1 MDVGG
6 QKTLKISYR
15 TGLRKGIRIEAKRAK
30 VEANT
35 AILQRQH
42 ELEQEL
48 DTHRKDTTKALN
60 AIAIMCKQG
69 KEQSAKDHKEVKSM
83 LQALVKVIAPAAS
96 TLDDATPVAPEGN
109 IATDTSAPVAPES
122 SAPIAAEGDVRKDLA
137 TPSPVRSTSPNKEAT
152 PAASNTIVRSDT
164 VALSDI
170 AIPSVEESYS
180 QPPRYVPDIMEQ
192 MAQQMFSNSTPY
204 RNGYQTFGDNGMLPG
219 GGASYPMTGMFPSG
233 QFPQATWPQQAPAPS
248 FQAGS
253 MAVPLSSTEPSGLQY
268 PRGNRVGEAPAQ
280 PKPSALE
287 KQSEADTAPA
297 KQARKRLPRCKVA
310 KSMADDFNVVK
321 RQGTT
326 TIYTHKTESITLDA
340 RTFTIPYPEAKN
352 QYLKIRREDMWVN
365 AKGLKRF
372 TTDAKIAE
380 KIEDLVNNY
389 ATDYL
394 GEAIAPANPLVYY
407 IPWDAFLDIKA
418 RSGFG
423 ASDPKIDA
431 ALDIIKRSQ
440 DECDGE

>member
-6 QKTLKISYR
+6 QRTLKISYR
-15 TGLRKGIRIEAKRAK
+15 TGLRRGIRSEAKRAK
-30 VEANT
+30 DEANA
-35 AILQRQH
+35 AILQRQG
-42 ELEQEL
+42 EFEQKL
-48 DTHRKDTTKALN
+48 DTHRKETTKALT

-69 KEQSAKDHKEVKSM
+69 KEQSAKDHKQVKSM
-83 LQALVKVIAPAAS
+83 LEALVKVIAPAAS
-96 TLDDATPVAPEGN
+96 ALEDATPVAPEGN
-109 IATDTSAPVAPES
+109 IAPDTSAPVAPE
-122 SAPIAAEGDVRKDLA
+122 GDVREDLA

-204 RNGYQTFGDNGMLPG
+204 WNGYQTFGDNGMLPG
-219 GGASYPMTGMFPSG
+219 GGASYPMNGMFPSG
-233 QFPQATWPQQAPAPS
+233 QFPQATWQQQAPAPS

-253 MAVPLSSTEPSGLQY
+253 MAVPLPSTEPSGLQY

-280 PKPSALE
+280 PKASALE
-287 KQSEADTAPA
+287 KQKRSEADTAPA
-297 KQARKRLPRCKVA
+297 KQTRKRLPRCKVA
-310 KSMADDFNVVK
+310 KSMANDFNVVK

-326 TIYTHKTESITLDA
+326 TIYTHKTESITLDV

-372 TTDAKIAE
+372 TTDAQVAE
-380 KIEDLVNNY
+380 K
-389 ATDYL
+389 
-394 GEAIAPANPLVYY
+394 G
-407 IPWDAFLDIKA
+407 
-418 RSGFG
+418 
-423 ASDPKIDA
+423 
-431 ALDIIKRSQ
+431 
-440 DECDGE
+440 

>member
-6 QKTLKISYR
+6 QRTLKISYR
-15 TGLRKGIRIEAKRAK
+15 MGLRKGIRMEVKRAK
-30 VEANT
+30 VEADT
-35 AILQRQH
+35 AILQRQR

-96 TLDDATPVAPEGN
+96 TLDNATPVAPEGN
-109 IATDTSAPVAPES
+109 IATDTSAPVAP
-122 SAPIAAEGDVRKDLA
+122 EGDVRKDLA

-192 MAQQMFSNSTPY
+192 MAQQMFTNSNPY
-204 RNGYQTFGDNGMLPG
+204 WNNYQTFGDNGMLPG

-248 FQAGS
+248 FQAGPMTAPPS
-253 MAVPLSSTEPSGLQY
+253 GVEPSGLQY
-268 PRGNRVGEAPAQ
+268 PRGNRVDEAPAQ

-297 KQARKRLPRCKVA
+297 PL
-310 KSMADDFNVVK
+310 
-321 RQGTT
+321 QG
-326 TIYTHKTESITLDA
+326 
-340 RTFTIPYPEAKN
+340 
-352 QYLKIRREDMWVN
+352 
-365 AKGLKRF
+365 
-372 TTDAKIAE
+372 
-380 KIEDLVNNY
+380 
-389 ATDYL
+389 
-394 GEAIAPANPLVYY
+394 
-407 IPWDAFLDIKA
+407 
-418 RSGFG
+418 
-423 ASDPKIDA
+423 
-431 ALDIIKRSQ
+431 
-440 DECDGE
+440 C